1 MYHCILWSVSVR
13 GDIPRGVLLSKPKA
27 LATVFILNMWMETT
41 CAYLELLVVFV
52 TSTVQLNIDPFCTT
66 EEGARLVLLKFKTVY
81 HVNYMPE
88 NSSLP
93 PCQLHIVFC

>member
-52 TSTVQLNIDPFCTT
+52 TSTV
-66 EEGARLVLLKFKTVY
+66 
-81 HVNYMPE
+81 
-88 NSSLP
+88 
-93 PCQLHIVFC
+93 

>member
-1 MYHCILWSVSVR
+1 M
-13 GDIPRGVLLSKPKA
+13 LLSKPKA

-41 CAYLELLVVFV
+41 CAYVELLVVFV

-81 HVNYMPE
+81 HVNYSICPRTHP
-88 NSSLP
+88 SP
-93 PCQLHIVFC
+93 PARCTLFSVSVIVHVVDWLYTI